1 MNGKFWFVV
10 LLLIVVLMAGCGK
23 EAGEKPKEVEAG
35 LTKVKLETSMG
46 DIVLE
51 LNEDAAPVTVKNF
64 LRYVEEGFY
73 DGTIFHRIRPS
84 NPAMIQGGGFTVDMK
99 RKVTHEPI
107 INEASNGLRNERGT
121 IAMARMKIPDS
132 ATSQFYI
139 NHKDNDYLNYVE
151 GRKPGYAV
159 FGKVVK
165 GMDVV
170 DAIAAVK
177 TTRKGRFANLPI
189 EPVVIKS
196 AKVVSR
202 K

>member
-23 EAGEKPKEVEAG
+23 EAGEKPKE
-35 LTKVKLETSMG
+35 VKLETSMG

-73 DGTIFHRIRPS
+73 YGTIFHRIRPS

-107 INEASNGLRNERGT
+107 INEASNGLRNECGT
-121 IAMARMKIPDS
+121 IAMARMEIPDS

-177 TTRKGRFANLPI
+177 TARKGRFANLPI

>member
-23 EAGEKPKEVEAG
+23 EAGERSKEVKAG

-99 RKVTHEPI
+99 RKVTHEPV
-107 INEASNGLRNERGT
+107 INEASNGLRNECGT
-121 IAMARMKIPDS
+121 IAMARMEIPDS